1 MWAYQRF
8 TAGKAPD
15 ASREGPEGGPLP
27 WSARARHEFPAAVV
41 LVLAAFVALRVAI
54 FAVALIVEPWSA
66 EANRFIPA
74 WSQILQAGV
83 FAAFAGVMLYG
94 GRGDRRAWALGIFI
108 LDVAG
113 TLLQPFVTSVPN
125 PLPLTRLG
133 LLLRTDA
140 FQAAFVWFFASAFPT
155 RAVRPWL
162 ARAFFAGTAAT
173 FALGVVLVA
182 ADSFAQTFP
191 ATRSTLGAVLSE
203 LQRKSPGDADWYFT
217 LQFLSLIP
225 LLLLMPAKL
234 RESGPNDR
242 RRFAWLVIGIAVGFA
257 PLALDVLLVTMS
269 PYYAAVSLEPPL
281 LQIRGLLIIIG
292 FTAVPLAGIYAAF
305 VQRVLDI
312 RLVVRR
318 ALQYLLVRSVI
329 RGLTVVPFTALV
341 IIVIVNREASV
352 VSLVT
357 GPTGLVLGSLT
368 ILGLAA
374 MASRRRLQGALD
386 HRFFRQ
392 QADARAT
399 MLTMAD
405 AVRKSSSIDDVKEKV
420 EQAVSQA
427 LYPSTIFMA
436 AAGSDQRL
444 HVLHV
449 DLPSLPTSSALA
461 RILADTDLPL
471 DFESTDAG
479 LIPRLP
485 ATERNW
491 LLSVEAEVVVP
502 MRGAG
507 DALRGVLCLGE
518 KRSELRY
525 TEEDH
530 KLLAAVGSA
539 AGLALDRLFTEGH
552 DAFRTPEPQVDP
564 PARECSECGII
575 LDPEAKICWC
585 GGHPQRSSA
594 PRMIGDRLRFDQR
607 IGSGGMGVV
616 YRAYDVQL
624 QKTRAVK
631 TLMDTD
637 PVMVSRLR
645 REARAMA
652 AAQHTNLAALHGLE
666 VWRGFPMMVMEYLDG
681 GTLSQRLRN
690 GPLSIEDTLAIGI
703 QLGEALTV
711 LHRTNLLHRDI
722 KPSNIGFTSGGV
734 PKLLD
739 FGLVKVLPHLPSA
752 MTETG
757 LAESAGTLSLSTE
770 TGEVRGTPGYL
781 SPEVLSGAPPSTHDD
796 LWSLAVTLLEAC
808 TAENPF
814 QANTVAA
821 TVARVLGDRS
831 CVAELAVRLPE
842 PMRQLFDELLGPA
855 ASRPKTAEEFSERLR
870 MRR

>member
-1 MWAYQRF
+1 VWAYQRF

-15 ASREGPEGGPLP
+15 ASREGPEGGPIQ
-27 WSARARHEFPAAVV
+27 WSANKRLEFPAAVI
-41 LVLAAFVALRVAI
+41 LILAALVALRVAI
-54 FAVALIVEPWSA
+54 FAAALIIEPWSVKPD
-66 EANRFIPA
+66 RFIPA

-83 FAAFAGVMLYG
+83 YAAFAGVMLYG
-94 GRGDRRAWALGIFI
+94 GRGDRRAWALGVFI

-113 TLLQPFVTSVPN
+113 TLLQPFVTSVAN
-125 PLPLTRLG
+125 PSLLTRLG

-140 FQAAFVWFFASAFPT
+140 FQATFVWFFASAFPT

-182 ADSFAQTFP
+182 ADSFARMYQTTDSP
-191 ATRSTLGAVLSE
+191 LGAVLGE
-203 LQRKSPGDADWYFT
+203 LQRRSPGDTDWYFT
-217 LQFLSLIP
+217 LQFLSLVP
-225 LLLLMPAKL
+225 LLLLVPAKL

-242 RRFAWLVIGIAVGFA
+242 RRFAWLVVGIAVGFA
-257 PLALDVLLVTMS
+257 PLALDVLLLTMS

-281 LQIRGLLIIIG
+281 LRIRGLLIILG
-292 FTAVPLAGIYAAF
+292 FTAVPVAGIYAAF

-329 RGLTVVPFTALV
+329 RGLTVVPFTVLV

-352 VSLVT
+352 MSLVT

-374 MASRRRLQGALD
+374 MASHRRLLGALD

-392 QADARAT
+392 QTDARAT
-399 MLTMAD
+399 MLAMAD
-405 AVRKSSSIDDVKEKV
+405 AVRKSSSVDDVKEKV
-420 EQAVSQA
+420 EQAVNQA
-427 LYPSTIFMA
+427 FYPSTILMA

-444 HVLHV
+444 HVLHT

-471 DFESTDAG
+471 DFESADAG
-479 LIPRLP
+479 LVPRLP
-485 ATERNW
+485 ASERNW
-491 LLSVEAEVVVP
+491 LQSVGAEIVVP
-502 MRGAG
+502 LRGAG

-525 TEEDH
+525 TDEDH
-530 KLLAAVGSA
+530 RLLAAVGSA

-552 DAFRTPEPQVDP
+552 DASRTPEPQVDP

-575 LDPEAKICWC
+575 LDPEATVCWC
-585 GGHPQRSSA
+585 GGRPQRSSA
-594 PRMIGDRLRFDQR
+594 PRMISDRLRFDQR

-616 YRAYDVQL
+616 YRAYDVRQ
-624 QKTRAVK
+624 QKTCAVK
-631 TLMDTD
+631 TLVDND
-637 PVMVSRLR
+637 PVLVSRLR

-652 AAQHTNLAALHGLE
+652 AAQHDNLATIHGVE
-666 VWRGFPMMVMEYLDG
+666 VWHGFPMVVMEYLEG
-681 GTLSQRLRN
+681 GTLTERLRN
-690 GPLSIEDTLAIGI
+690 GPLSIEDTLALGT
-703 QLGEALTV
+703 QLAAALSV
-711 LHRTNLLHRDI
+711 LHRTSLLHRDI
-722 KPSNIGFTSGGV
+722 KPSNIGFTGNGV

-739 FGLVKVLPHLPSA
+739 FGLVKVLPRLPSA

-757 LAESAGTLSLSTE
+757 LVSESAGTLSLSTE
-770 TGEVRGTPGYL
+770 TGEVRGTPAYL
-781 SPEVLSGAPPSTHDD
+781 SPEVLSGTPPSTHDD
-796 LWSLAVTLLEAC
+796 LWGLAVTLLEAC

-831 CVAELAVRLPE
+831 CVTEVTVRLPD
-842 PMRQLFDELLGPA
+842 PMRRLFEELLGPA
-855 ASRPKTAEEFSERLR
+855 ASRPQTADELSERLK
-870 MRR
+870 MR